1 MVDFSS
7 QMENAYRKH
16 FDAKTDISKREK
28 AGKTLYIA
36 AWIVEIFAV
45 TTGLLIA
52 LSNPYQ
58 SYRELVNPDLM
69 AKVQLFQGMLP
80 LIVIAVVEATKIPLA
95 QGFYMSKMLR
105 WKILFLT
112 SLSFLIFVTFETM
125 SVGLETNFNF
135 TTTRIINEE
144 IIISEKTLAVSDLEN
159 QIKSLDEEKNDLEN
173 LDEKSIS
180 QDSQKSVSADNNARK
195 NELAPL
201 EKERDNIINDFNNR
215 IESLRQKN
223 SILTQEA
230 LNDPRIKPK
239 NQELEQKVKERD
251 NLIKNVNNKY
261 SALLQS
267 LNDERQTQAKLA
279 EKAME
284 EGGFWDNKGIDEIN
298 ARLENVKAEISAK
311 QKEKTDE
318 INSEKLRLDNKIIEL
333 RTEISKLTN
342 LISSS
347 TKPQREANQKRIDEL
362 EIQKTLKLNR
372 NAKEIER
379 INSKYNENIA
389 FTNKDKQTRIAQI
402 TERQKRIPKI
412 EEEKKQ
418 LLLKIEENNELIR
431 EAKKAKRE
439 KIQQNPVFRITTM
452 LADRKCKN
460 PETKGDEISRLEEK
474 ISEQQAK
481 LKDLENKS
489 TLLKSTSEKQEKVQL
504 RIDNLEKKIDE
515 LYDLDD
521 DEYKEKCPDGIYF
534 QRDIANVTKED
545 TKNVAFIWFGSIA
558 FIVSIMGVMLALAS
572 FVIRDSE
579 NFKKQK
585 PQFLFNSLKRLI
597 ASFSLLLRKFGRLFV
612 TIGQA
617 ITQFFDGL
625 THIFDRRIRDGIRRA
640 IIGVRKKAREPKIKT
655 VEVTKEVVVEKEI
668 EVPVEKEKIVFKEV
682 PKEVIRREMIHVP
695 LYSTEHGKV
704 DLDSIKMGEAATDNF
719 TKAQSES
726 IKTTKDASVKNQSKG
741 QKKSENKST
750 KKK

>member
-1 MVDFSS
+1 MADFSS

-45 TTGLLIA
+45 GTGLLIA
-52 LSNPYQ
+52 LTNPYL
-58 SYRELVNPDLM
+58 SYDEIENPGM
-69 AKVQLFQGMLP
+69 MHRAQLFIGILP
-80 LIVIAVVEATKIPLA
+80 LIVIAVVEGTKIPLA

-112 SLSFLIFVTFETM
+112 SLGFLIFVTFETM

-159 QIKSLDEEKNDLEN
+159 QIESLDKEKNDLEN
-173 LDEKSIS
+173 LDEASIS
-180 QDSQKSVSADNNARK
+180 QDSQKSIIAENKARK
-195 NELAPL
+195 DELAPL
-201 EKERDNIINDFNNR
+201 EKERENVLKEFNDR
-215 IESLRQKN
+215 IGSLRQKN
-223 SILTQEA
+223 NTLAQEA
-230 LNDPRIKPK
+230 LNDPRVKPK
-239 NQELEQKVKERD
+239 NQALEQKIKERE

-279 EKAME
+279 EKAIE
-284 EGGFWDNKGIDEIN
+284 EGGFFDDKGIDEIN
-298 ARLENVKAEISAK
+298 AKLDDVKARILLKET
-311 QKEKTDE
+311 EKTDE
-318 INSEKLRLDNKIIEL
+318 INSEKLRLEKRINEL
-333 RTEISKLTN
+333 RTEISNLTN

-347 TKPQREANQKRIDEL
+347 TKSQREANERRINEL
-362 EIQKTLKLNR
+362 EAQKTRKLN
-372 NAKEIER
+372 AISEEIEIIR
-379 INSKYNENIA
+379 SRYAANIDITKKNE
-389 FTNKDKQTRIAQI
+389 QTRIKQI
-402 TERQKRIPKI
+402 TERQKRIPQIEQEKI
-412 EEEKKQ
+412 Q
-418 LLLKIEENNELIR
+418 LLKKIEENNEVIR

-460 PETKGDEISRLEEK
+460 PDTKADEIKRIEEK
-474 ISEQQAK
+474 ITKQETI
-481 LKDLENKS
+481 LKDLKKQS
-489 TLLKSTSEKQEKVQL
+489 TLLKSTADKQEKVQI
-504 RIDNLEKKIDE
+504 RIDKMEAKIDE
-515 LYDLDD
+515 LYDLEDGK
-521 DEYKEKCPDGIYF
+521 YKEKCPDGIYF

-545 TKNVAFIWFGSIA
+545 TKYVAMIWFGSIA

-572 FVIRDSE
+572 FVIRDAG
-579 NFKKQK
+579 NFEKQK

-617 ITQFFDGL
+617 IAHFFDGL

-726 IKTTKDASVKNQSKG
+726 IKTTKDASVKNQRKG

>member
-1 MVDFSS
+1 MADFSS

-16 FDAKTDISKREK
+16 FDAKTNITKREK

-58 SYRELVNPDLM
+58 SYRELANPDLM

-80 LIVIAVVEATKIPLA
+80 LVVIAVVEATKIPLA

-173 LDEKSIS
+173 LDEISIS
-180 QDSQKSVSADNNARK
+180 QDSQKSVVADNKARK
-195 NELAPL
+195 DELAPL
-201 EKERDNIINDFNNR
+201 EKERDNIRDNFNNR

-223 SILTQEA
+223 SVLAQEA
-230 LNDPRIKPK
+230 LNDPRVKPIQ
-239 NQELEQKVKERD
+239 QELEQKNRERD
-251 NLIKNVNNKY
+251 NLIKNINNKY
-261 SALLQS
+261 SALLDS

-284 EGGFWDNKGIDEIN
+284 EGGFFDDKGIDEIN
-298 ARLENVKAEISAK
+298 AKLDEVKNEISSK
-311 QKEKTDE
+311 EKEKTDE
-318 INSEKLRLDNKIIEL
+318 ITSEKLRLDNRINEL
-333 RTEISKLTN
+333 RIEISKLTN

-347 TKPQREANQKRIDEL
+347 TKSQRVANEKRIEEL
-362 EIQKTLKLNR
+362 EAQKTSKLEDIS
-372 NAKEIER
+372 KDIET
-379 INSKYNENIA
+379 INSKYAVNIDI
-389 FTNKDKQTRIAQI
+389 TNKNKQVRIKQI
-402 TERQKRIPKI
+402 TERQKRIPQI
-412 EEEKKQ
+412 EQEKNQ
-418 LLLKIEENNELIR
+418 LLKKIEENNELIR
-431 EAKKAKRE
+431 TAKKAKRE

-452 LADRKCKN
+452 IADRKCKN
-460 PETKGDEISRLEEK
+460 PITKGDEIKRIEEK
-474 ISEQQAK
+474 ITKQETI
-481 LKDLENKS
+481 LKDLEKQS
-489 TLLKSTSEKQEKVQL
+489 TLLKSTADKQEKVQL
-504 RIDNLEKKIDE
+504 RIDKMGAKIDK
-515 LYDLDD
+515 LYDLEDD
-521 DEYKEKCPDGIYF
+521 KYKEKCPEGIYF
-534 QRDIANVTKED
+534 ERDIANVTKED
-545 TKNVAFIWFGSIA
+545 TKKVAFIWFGSIA
-558 FIVSIMGVMLALAS
+558 FIISIMGVMLALAS
-572 FVIRDSE
+572 FVIRDSQ
-579 NFKKQK
+579 NFKPRK
-585 PQFLFNSLKRLI
+585 PQFIFNSLKRLI
-597 ASFSLLLRKFGRLFV
+597 VSFSLLLRKFGRLFV

-617 ITQFFDGL
+617 IAHFFDGL
-625 THIFDRRIRDGIRRA
+625 THIFDRRIRDGVRRA
-640 IIGVRKKAREPKIKT
+640 IIGIRKKAREPKIKT

-719 TKAQSES
+719 TKAQSEP
-726 IKTTKDASVKNQSKG
+726 IKTTKDASIKKQSKS
-741 QKKSENKST
+741 KKSSENKST